1 MTIKS
6 EMAGLLLSELIGL
19 GRKQIRSSEKADFIV
34 ESARQLFGKEVDT
47 KEPAAKLLATL
58 REPLLKEIDNFGQRM
73 ADEAVKSIDA
83 IQPEVASRT
92 FLQCYGELKGG
103 AKVAVWLQV
112 FISLIATI
120 FFNYNV
126 FTAETVSEDMM
137 LLGLVVPVA
146 ALLALCVLPIKTVA
160 YSVVKYGAV
169 AAEARLSK
177 K

>member
-6 EMAGLLLSELIGL
+6 ELAGVLLSELIGL
-19 GRKQIRSSEKADFIV
+19 GRKQIRSSDKADFII
-34 ESARQLFGKEVDT
+34 EATRSLFGKEVDT

-58 REPLLKEIDNFGQRM
+58 REPLLNEIDGFGKRM
-73 ADEAVKSIDA
+73 ADEAVKSLDA
-83 IQPEVASRT
+83 IGPEVASRT

-103 AKVAVWLQV
+103 AKVAVWVMV
-112 FISLIATI
+112 FVSILATC

-126 FTAETVSEDMM
+126 YTAPSPSEDMM
-137 LLGLVVPVA
+137 LLGLVVPVT

-160 YSVVKYGAV
+160 YNVIKYSSDV
-169 AAEARLSK
+169 AELRLRK